1 MVSNAFAKMQLII
14 NDLHRSLDDG
24 TGSAYMTYA
33 SRVFV
38 MLSWTLTFL
47 VVALLSALLGFTGLA
62 GTATAVAKMM
72 FGLFLII
79 FLVSAFWG
87 RKHV

>member
-1 MVSNAFAKMQLII
+1 
-14 NDLHRSLDDG
+14 
-24 TGSAYMTYA
+24 
-33 SRVFV
+33 